1 MRMCS
6 GGRGTEGHEEIV
18 YDGGNCPM
26 CSMMEDHAGKIA
38 DLNDTIEAKDK
49 LISDLENVEVGV

>member
-1 MRMCS
+1 
-6 GGRGTEGHEEIV
+6 
-18 YDGGNCPM
+18 M